1 MDSFVLLSKLVSG
14 VPVSVR
20 NVNDGLR
27 SGRGS
32 SFGEHSDGDTISTA
46 NEAASEGSLGYGS
59 SSRVDSFLEDGP
71 GSLFRAS
78 RDRVSTWDD
87 ARVVSSFL
95 VL

>member
-32 SFGEHSDGDTISTA
+32 SLGEHSGGDTISTA
-46 NEAASEGSLGYGS
+46 KAASEGSLGYGS
-59 SSRVDSFLEDGP
+59 SSRVDSLLEDGP
-71 GSLFRAS
+71 GSLFRAC